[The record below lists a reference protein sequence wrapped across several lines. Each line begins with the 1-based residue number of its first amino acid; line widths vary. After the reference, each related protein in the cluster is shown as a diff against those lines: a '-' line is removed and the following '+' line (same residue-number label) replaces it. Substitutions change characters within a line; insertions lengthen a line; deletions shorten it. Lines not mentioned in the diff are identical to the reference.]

1 MDNFTTEDKVDYSI
15 IATSEVIIQDFHRA
29 KKHVS
34 GGLKMANNHC
44 NPGSENSNQDLFD
57 YLAEQYGST
66 DHVEQMTNRVE
77 EVARKLGIEMNF
89 ENINFTANTL
99 IANPLLEFVTN
110 PREKSKLKEA
120 LLKAYFTNNIHVG
133 LKDNLIKIVKEANI
147 SDLVIEQFN
156 KTDNTKQVEDKQNSI
171 KKAGINSVPSFI
183 INDQFLIQGAQETDV
198 FIKAFTDIS
207 KEK

>member
-1 MDNFTTEDKVDYSI
+1 MNTQIKVDI
-15 IATSEVIIQDFHRA
+15 VCDI
-29 KKHVS
+29 
-34 GGLKMANNHC
+34 
-44 NPGSENSNQDLFD
+44 
-57 YLAEQYGST
+57 
-66 DHVEQMTNRVE
+66 
-77 EVARKLGIEMNF
+77 
-89 ENINFTANTL
+89 
-99 IANPLLEFVTN
+99 
-110 PREKSKLKEA
+110 
-120 LLKAYFTNNIHVG
+120 AYFTNNIHVG

-147 SDLVIEQFN
+147 SDLVIEKFN